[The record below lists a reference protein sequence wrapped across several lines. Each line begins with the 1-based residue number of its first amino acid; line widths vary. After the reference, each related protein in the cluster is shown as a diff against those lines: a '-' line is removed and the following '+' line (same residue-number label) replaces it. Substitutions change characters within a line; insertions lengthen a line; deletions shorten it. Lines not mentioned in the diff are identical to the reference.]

1 MAEKILSKEQI
12 SQYNKGG
19 LLFLRDV
26 FGPEDVEQFCEA
38 ADDLHKVVS
47 PIEPGKP
54 RLQIE
59 PKKDNGQYALRM
71 IEPLVDLSPVFKEL
85 SEDRRIIDPVEQ
97 IFGEGAIL
105 FEDKINYK
113 PPRVGSGFKM
123 HQDSTYWKRFSR
135 NILSAFVHLDD
146 ASEENGCLQV
156 VPGFHRQGMV
166 EYIDDGKDHTIT
178 DSEVRSVE
186 PVKAI
191 MNAGDVLIFHCLTP
205 HASEPN
211 RSDYGRRAIIFSYN
225 PESDGDNY
233 RYSEELLST
242 YHC

>member
-1 MAEKILSKEQI
+1 MAEQILSKEQI

-54 RLQIE
+54 RLQIK

-105 FEDKINYK
+105 FEDKIK
-113 PPRVGSGFKM
+113 
-123 HQDSTYWKRFSR
+123 
-135 NILSAFVHLDD
+135 L
-146 ASEENGCLQV
+146 
-156 VPGFHRQGMV
+156 
-166 EYIDDGKDHTIT
+166 
-178 DSEVRSVE
+178 
-186 PVKAI
+186 
-191 MNAGDVLIFHCLTP
+191 
-205 HASEPN
+205 
-211 RSDYGRRAIIFSYN
+211 
-225 PESDGDNY
+225 
-233 RYSEELLST
+233 
-242 YHC
+242 